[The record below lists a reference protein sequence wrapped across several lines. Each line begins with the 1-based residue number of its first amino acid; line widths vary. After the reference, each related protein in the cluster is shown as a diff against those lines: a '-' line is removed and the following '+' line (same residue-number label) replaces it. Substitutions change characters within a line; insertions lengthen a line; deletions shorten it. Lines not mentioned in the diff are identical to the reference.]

1 MKSLLIILLVF
12 LFFSYTLQA
21 CIPGENCPYNQGEC
35 TDDQCSCKDGF
46 FTIID
51 SEKEEIN
58 QIFCNYEQIS
68 VKMMLLLEVL
78 LPSSGQVYCGR
89 YIHAAIKFAL
99 VVSFILVSKFLTKK
113 ILIPKCFI
121 VAKNALLGGGDDN
134 KDDEKKEKK
143 ENNNDNDN
151 EEDRLPDDEVEENSL
166 SDCFSLK
173 TTKDISVK
181 FGGTSKKCQRFVFYF
196 SRIIIYAFWTFYSV
210 DIYLI
215 FFKLYS
221 DGKGIPFGD

>member
-1 MKSLLIILLVF
+1 MDK
-12 LFFSYTLQA
+12 
-21 CIPGENCPYNQGEC
+21 
-35 TDDQCSCKDGF
+35 
-46 FTIID
+46 
-51 SEKEEIN
+51 EKELYTGIRH
-58 QIFCNYEQIS
+58 
-68 VKMMLLLEVL
+68 LLKKKEKKNKGGKVAIITGA
-78 LPSSGQVYCGR
+78 SSGIGKST
-89 YIHAAIKFAL
+89 ALLFAL

-143 ENNNDNDN
+143 ENNNDN
-151 EEDRLPDDEVEENSL
+151 EEDRHIDDSQNKNRKNDDDDDEDEENSL

-173 TTKDISVK
+173 TTKDIK
-181 FGGTSKKCQRFVFYF
+181 FGGTSRKCKRFIFYF

-215 FFKLYS
+215 FFQLYS